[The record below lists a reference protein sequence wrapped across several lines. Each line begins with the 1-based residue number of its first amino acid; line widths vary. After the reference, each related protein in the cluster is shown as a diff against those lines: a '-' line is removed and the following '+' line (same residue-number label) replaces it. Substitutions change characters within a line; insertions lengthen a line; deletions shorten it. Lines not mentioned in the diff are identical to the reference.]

1 MHCITLLR
9 LASLV
14 ASLVAPILTHL
25 CNPLLQHFQDERRK
39 RERQTQV
46 GGTQGTGTG
55 EGTGAG
61 AGGTGAGGT
70 GAAGG
75 TGTSK
80 DGKEDKDKAMSAK
93 RYSTGGNLFLSLPY
107 ATHDLTGLM
116 DVNYR
121 FTGVQIKHI
130 FKQLL
135 GVIGYMHKEGY
146 VHRDLK
152 CSNILL
158 GENFEVKLADFGLAR
173 CIEKR
178 TPWEVNTP
186 KANKKQEEIGGF
198 TNKVITL
205 WYRPPELLLGGV
217 RYSKGVDM
225 WSAGCIFA
233 ELICGRPILPGK
245 AEIEQLGLIE
255 GLVGSLD
262 GMKGFREY
270 KIVKTGEWRGGQR
283 RENNIRA
290 RFGKR
295 MEEDALRLLEKMLAI
310 DPTER

>member
-1 MHCITLLR
+1 
-9 LASLV
+9 
-14 ASLVAPILTHL
+14 
-25 CNPLLQHFQDERRK
+25 
-39 RERQTQV
+39 
-46 GGTQGTGTG
+46 
-55 EGTGAG
+55 
-61 AGGTGAGGT
+61 
-70 GAAGG
+70 
-75 TGTSK
+75 
-80 DGKEDKDKAMSAK
+80 
-93 RYSTGGNLFLSLPY
+93 
-107 ATHDLTGLM
+107 
-116 DVNYR
+116 
-121 FTGVQIKHI
+121 
-130 FKQLL
+130 
-135 GVIGYMHKEGY
+135 
-146 VHRDLK
+146 
-152 CSNILL
+152 
-158 GENFEVKLADFGLAR
+158 
-173 CIEKR
+173 
-178 TPWEVNTP
+178 
-186 KANKKQEEIGGF
+186 
-198 TNKVITL
+198 
-205 WYRPPELLLGGV
+205 V